1 MKSWLRSNRMIEG
14 GIRLHPPQCSLMQ
27 QRSRVHAQWRV
38 NATKLTFNE
47 TWYWQCLY
55 YIYILLFFSFQNFP
69 TQSIPPSHVLILL
82 TVKGF
87 LIPPISLPLT
97 QPQSNYHQLDVSSA
111 PTCINLQLHRSLRI
125 DYTSIHRNLLSAIPF
140 PSRKLI
146 YFLND
151 SC

>member
-1 MKSWLRSNRMIEG
+1 MFPNATKITRSRSMASKCHKTNFQWNVVLTTFILH
-14 GIRLHPPQCSLMQ
+14 LHPP
-27 QRSRVHAQWRV
+27 
-38 NATKLTFNE
+38 
-47 TWYWQCLY
+47 
-55 YIYILLFFSFQNFP
+55 FFSFQNFP

-111 PTCINLQLHRSLRI
+111 PTCINLRLHRPLRV
-125 DYTSIHRNLLSAIPF
+125 DYTSIHRNLLSAIPL